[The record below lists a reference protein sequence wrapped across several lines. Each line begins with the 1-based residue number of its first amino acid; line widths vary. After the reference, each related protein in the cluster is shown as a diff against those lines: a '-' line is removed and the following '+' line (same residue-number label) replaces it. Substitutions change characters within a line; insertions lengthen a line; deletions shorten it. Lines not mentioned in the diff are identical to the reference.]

1 MVLMAL
7 TLAATVL
14 YTRVSGF
21 GEELVV

>member
-1 MVLMAL
+1 LMAL
-7 TLAATVL
+7 TLLATVL